1 MIGCAQVRLSS
12 VMYENRNHRRTF
24 YQMSIQLI
32 ALNMM
37 QAPNASNVVT
47 YDASTHNDVNDNCCS
62 KKRERESDANENV
75 CLEGRIGGGEKEKAK
90 KAKRICSVRFAKEV
104 IEADEY
110 KRKSLDFLEA
120 AKTELPLPD
129 YLNVLVIL
137 TKLNSNANVF
147 ENVKELSK
155 VLYNQYQLMVLF
167 CRCLSEKIRGQLLYH
182 LTHSFDIVPSNAS
195 LPEFLDKV
203 KQRLSDD
210 EFKTFQSI
218 MHEYRM
224 KMITIPEL
232 AAKVKVLF
240 SGKERMD
247 LMSFISRLAYKD
259 KSFLYA
265 VREDITE
272 PMHYDDVPVMRSIE
286 SSESSQNKLKCIKVS
301 S

>member
-1 MIGCAQVRLSS
+1 M
-12 VMYENRNHRRTF
+12 E
-24 YQMSIQLI
+24 
-32 ALNMM
+32 
-37 QAPNASNVVT
+37 APSASNDIVVF
-47 YDASTHNDVNDNCCS
+47 DASINRDVSDSCCS
-62 KKRERESDANENV
+62 KKRERESDGNENV
-75 CLEGRIGGGEKEKAK
+75 CLDGRIGGGGEREKVK
-90 KAKRICSVRFAKEV
+90 KARRICSVRFAKEV

-129 YLNVLVIL
+129 YLNVLIIL
-137 TKLNSNANVF
+137 TKLNSNTNVF
-147 ENVKELSK
+147 ENVKELAK
-155 VLYNQYQLMVLF
+155 VLYNQYRLMVLF
-167 CRCLSEKIRGQLLYH
+167 CRCLSEKIREQLLYH
-182 LTHSFDIVPSNAS
+182 LIHSSDIVSSNAS
-195 LPEFLDKV
+195 LSEFLDKV
-203 KQRLSDD
+203 KQRLSDE

-218 MHEYRM
+218 MHEFRM
-224 KMITIPEL
+224 KMITIPQL

-272 PMHYDDVPVMRSIE
+272 PVHYDDVPVMKSIE